1 LKYSFHATEILKR
14 VQRAGLFA
22 ALVFVIGSAWAGPPY
37 VTDDPEPTDLKQFEI
52 YLFAMGSDARDG
64 TEAAA
69 GIDFNYGA
77 APDLQLTA
85 VVPMAYE
92 NPSDASSASGI
103 GNVELAAKYRFL
115 HQRQIGWD
123 VAVFPRYFLPS
134 ASSRVGD
141 QHAAFLLPI
150 WAEKN
155 WDSWS
160 TFGGGGCV
168 FQSGEDLKDFCL
180 AGWAVTHSIG
190 SRLQL
195 GLELVYQSADTSQ
208 GRSST
213 ALGAGLRYDISEH
226 YHFLASAGP
235 TLRNAAETT
244 HYSWYASLLLT
255 F

>member
-1 LKYSFHATEILKR
+1 
-14 VQRAGLFA
+14 
-22 ALVFVIGSAWAGPPY
+22 
-37 VTDDPEPTDLKQFEI
+37 
-52 YLFAMGSDARDG
+52 M
-64 TEAAA
+64 
-69 GIDFNYGA
+69 
-77 APDLQLTA
+77 
-85 VVPMAYE
+85 
-92 NPSDASSASGI
+92 
-103 GNVELAAKYRFL
+103 
-115 HQRQIGWD
+115 
-123 VAVFPRYFLPS
+123 
-134 ASSRVGD
+134 GD

-150 WAEKN
+150 WAEKD

-168 FQSGEDLKDFCL
+168 YQSGEDLKDFCL
-180 AGWAVTHSIG
+180 AGWAVTHTIA

-213 ALGAGLRYDISEH
+213 AVGAGLRYDFSEH

-244 HYSWYASLLLT
+244 HYSWYTSLLLT